1 VAGHFSFA
9 FPVPYD
15 LIYRVCEK
23 EDKALPNVVVVGTQ
37 WGDEGKGK
45 IVDLLTEK
53 ARLVVRYQ
61 GGNNAGHTLVVGG
74 DKFIFH
80 LIPSG
85 ILHPGTTCLIG
96 NGVVLDPEVFLMEVD
111 RLKERGLTVNP
122 ENLRISERTQVIMPY
137 HQRIDIAREEKKGA
151 GKIGTT
157 GRGIGP
163 CYEDKVGRR
172 GIRVADLVEP
182 ERLKAKLA
190 DVLPEKNFYLEKF
203 LGAQPFTADEILA
216 KYTGMGARLKPL
228 VDNVVVLI
236 DEAIKQGQN
245 ILFEGA
251 QGTHL
256 DIDHGTYPFV
266 TSSNPVAGG
275 ACTGAGVGPTRLQQ
289 VLGIVKAYTTRV
301 GGGPFP
307 TECLDQVGDHLVECG
322 AEFGST
328 TGRRRRCGWL
338 DTVVLKDSARLNGL
352 TGLAI
357 TKLDVLTGVNPV
369 KICVAYEVGG
379 SRRETIPATIQELE
393 QCRPIYEELPGWSED
408 IRGVRQV
415 ADFPQATQNYL
426 KRLEELVGVPIQ
438 IVSVGPDREETIIVQ
453 NPFG

>member
-1 VAGHFSFA
+1 
-9 FPVPYD
+9 
-15 LIYRVCEK
+15 
-23 EDKALPNVVVVGTQ
+23 LPNVVVVGTQ

-53 ARLVVRYQ
+53 ASLVVRFQ

-74 DKFIFH
+74 EKFIFH
-80 LIPSG
+80 LVPSG
-85 ILHPGTTCLIG
+85 ILHPGTVCVIG

-111 RLKERGLTVNP
+111 RLSGRGIEVTP
-122 ENLRISERTQVIMPY
+122 KNLRISERTQVIMPY
-137 HQRIDIAREEKKGA
+137 HRRIDVAREEKQGA

-172 GIRVADLVEP
+172 GIRVADLVNP
-182 ERLKAKLA
+182 EVFKAKLA
-190 DVLPEKNFYLEKF
+190 EVLPEKNFYLEKF
-203 LGAQPFTADEILA
+203 LGAQPFTQDEILGQYA
-216 KYTGMGARLKPL
+216 EMGARLKPFMT
-228 VDNVVVLI
+228 NVSVLLAQA
-236 DEAIKQGQN
+236 EQEGNN

-256 DIDHGTYPFV
+256 DIDHGTYPYV

-275 ACTGAGVGPTRLQQ
+275 ACTGTGVGPRQLHHI
-289 VLGIVKAYTTRV
+289 LGIVKAYTTRV

-322 AEFGST
+322 VEFGST

-338 DTVVLKDSARLNGL
+338 DAVVLKDSANLNGL

-357 TKLDVLTGVNPV
+357 TKLDVLTSLNPV
-369 KICVAYEVGG
+369 KICVAYEVNG

-393 QCRPIYEELPGWSED
+393 RCRPIFEEMPGWSED
-408 IRGVRQV
+408 IRGVRRL
-415 ADFPQATQNYL
+415 ADFPQATRNYL
-426 KRLEELVGVPIQ
+426 KRLEELAGVPIQ
-438 IVSVGPDREETIIVQ
+438 IISVGPDRDETIMVQ
-453 NPFG
+453 DPFD